1 MNILYEFR
9 QMDAIYLNLLS
20 VHLDMKMTSRL
31 RRREYN
37 LRDERARRSSM
48 WSMSFAR
55 RIVM

>member
-9 QMDAIYLNLLS
+9 QMDVIYLNLLS
-20 VHLDMKMTSRL
+20 VHLDMRTTSRL

-48 WSMSFAR
+48 
-55 RIVM
+55 